1 MTHGPGQRCQFIKSV
16 GGPSQQESLPAQ
28 VLQTYP

>member
-1 MTHGPGQRCQFIKSV
+1 MSSGQRCQFIKSV
-16 GGPSQQESLPAQ
+16 GGGGASLQEGLPAQ